1 LVTQTDVRNT
11 VAGRF
16 HKRQFQTRKPQRA
29 NACGFLM
36 VGRSAGVPPPI
47 GRSGTAV
54 RSGFV
59 A

>member
-36 VGRSAGVPPPI
+36 VGRSAGVPPPTL
-47 GRSGTAV
+47 SAV
-54 RSGFV
+54 PERRFDP
-59 A
+59 AL